1 MLDSVVRTLEKNSQI
16 SRIRKL
22 VFCACHH
29 RWSKDAQSMSNQELQ
44 GCLQALYDRHP
55 TILEFKHALYQ
66 IVIKLNHSSEYYG
79 VANAICA
86 EIEKIYDHPPAK
98 PTLTNPVASP
108 SPLVPNA
115 IETQSLHVVHL
126 QIQAHTVPVQV
137 VCEVA
142 IDGQQ
147 QIQRVIELPAN
158 LAAEYQAWQASY
170 QQVAGQS
177 LIDRATSPDLD
188 RVNRSWESTGNLI
201 SMLQR
206 WYQSDQWQ
214 ALRRQFQ
221 SFVPADAPLQIMV
234 SSNDLP
240 RWQLQWT
247 DLSQAVQVQP
257 AHATTPPEPVAVKPT
272 TKPAVSAVGSETVN
286 PNPLPLN
293 LPATSGLGTTGAIG
307 DDLQPPTI
315 SSALAVTIPPVVEYD
330 TLTLG
335 QRLTGYHS
343 EVHALAIDPQRGIIV
358 SGHGDIGYRDNN
370 IKVWGADDGQLLRDL
385 AGHSNWVQ
393 ALVLTQD
400 GLRVYSG
407 GMDGQVLGWD
417 VAAGQPLP
425 FKINA
430 ESAVTSLVLAQ
441 QEKHVIAGTVDGQ
454 IKIWDSHSG
463 NFLTSWF
470 AHEGGVHSLAV
481 TDRLLASAG
490 EDGVARAWD
499 SLNGTGIRQFVGH
512 SGRVTRVVI
521 DPTGTRVVTAGIDRT
536 VRIWEVATGNL
547 LHTLVGHERPIN
559 CLILTP
565 DGQSIVS
572 GSDDKTIKIWKLADG
587 RLVNNLYGHETPVLS
602 VAVGGNSLISGGYGE
617 IRIWDIV

>member
-1 MLDSVVRTLEKNSQI
+1 MLDSVVLTLEKNSQI

-22 VFCACHH
+22 VFCACHN
-29 RWSKDAQSMSNQELQ
+29 RWSKDAQSMSKQELQ

-66 IVIKLNHSSEYYG
+66 IVIKLNHSSEYYA
-79 VANAICA
+79 VANTICA
-86 EIEKIYDHPPAK
+86 EIEKIYDHPPTK
-98 PTLTNPVASP
+98 PNLTNPATSP
-108 SPLVPNA
+108 VLLVPNA
-115 IETQSLHVVHL
+115 IETQSLRVVHL
-126 QIQAHTVPVQV
+126 QIQAHTVPIQI
-137 VCEVA
+137 VCAVA
-142 IDGQQ
+142 IDSQQ
-147 QIQRVIELPAN
+147 QIQRVIELPAT

-201 SMLQR
+201 AMLQR

-221 SFVPADAPLQIMV
+221 SFVPADAPFQIIV
-234 SSNDLP
+234 SNNDLP
-240 RWQLQWT
+240 RWQWQWT
-247 DLSQAVQVQP
+247 DLSQAVQVQS
-257 AHATTPPEPVAVKPT
+257 TRVTIPPEQVTAKPVI
-272 TKPAVSAVGSETVN
+272 SAVASETVN
-286 PNPLPLN
+286 P
-293 LPATSGLGTTGAIG
+293 PATSGLVTTGAIG

-315 SSALAVTIPPVVEYD
+315 SSALAVTIPPVMEYD

-425 FKINA
+425 YKINA

-490 EDGVARAWD
+490 EDGMARVWD

-512 SGRVTRVVI
+512 SGRVTRVAI
-521 DPTGTRVVTAGIDRT
+521 DPTGTKVVTAGIDHT

-547 LHTLVGHERPIN
+547 LHILVGHDRPIN

-572 GSDDKTIKIWKLADG
+572 GSDDKTIKIWKLDDG
-587 RLVNNLYGHETPVLS
+587 RLVNNLCGHETPVLS
-602 VAVGGNSLISGGYGE
+602 IAIGGNSLISGGYGE
-617 IRIWDIV
+617 IRMWDIA

>member
-16 SRIRKL
+16 ARIRKL
-22 VFCACHH
+22 VFCACHN
-29 RWSKDAQSMSNQELQ
+29 RWSKDAQSMSQQELQ
-44 GCLQALYDRHP
+44 SCLQALYDRHP

-66 IVIKLNHSSEYYG
+66 IVIKLNHSSEYYAI
-79 VANAICA
+79 ANTICD

-98 PTLTNPVASP
+98 PTLTNPVTLPAQV
-108 SPLVPNA
+108 VPNA
-115 IETQSLHVVHL
+115 IETQSLRVVHL
-126 QIQAHTVPVQV
+126 QIQAHTVPIQV
-137 VCEVA
+137 VCTVA

-147 QIQRVIELPAN
+147 QIQRVIELPAA

-170 QQVAGQS
+170 QQVSGQS

-201 SMLQR
+201 AMLQR

-234 SSNDLP
+234 SNNDLP

-257 AHATTPPEPVAVKPT
+257 ARATALPEPVAAKPS
-272 TKPAVSAVGSETVN
+272 VSEVVSETINPPAPVN
-286 PNPLPLN
+286 VPDT
-293 LPATSGLGTTGAIG
+293 AGLGTTGAIG
-307 DDLQPPTI
+307 DDVQPPTI

-370 IKVWGADDGQLLRDL
+370 IKVWGSDDGQLLRDL

-417 VAAGQPLP
+417 VAGGQPLP

-441 QEKHVIAGTVDGQ
+441 QERHVITGTVDGQ
-454 IKIWDSHSG
+454 IKVWDSLNS

-481 TDRLLASAG
+481 TDRLLATAG
-490 EDGVARAWD
+490 EDGVARVWD
-499 SLNGTGIRQFVGH
+499 SLNGTGIRQLVGH
-512 SGRVTRVVI
+512 SGRVTRVAI

-572 GSDDKTIKIWKLADG
+572 GSDDKTIKIWKLDDG

-617 IRIWDIV
+617 IRIWDIA